1 MLRPSL
7 SWLLA
12 LVPVSL
18 ALQLASAPPLAVF
31 ACACLGI
38 VPLAALI
45 GRSTEELAIHA
56 GPRVGGL
63 LNASFGNI
71 TELIISILLVA
82 AGEFEVV
89 RASLI
94 GSILGNLLLVLGA
107 SFLAGGLRFKEQS
120 FSAGS
125 ASVHAGSLLL
135 AVTGLLMP
143 ALFAGTSFHPT
154 PFQREVVSVGVA
166 FVLIALYLA
175 TLAFTLI
182 THQHLFH
189 VPDPSAEVATWT
201 GRRALTVLLVAALLV
216 GGESELL
223 ARSLEPTV
231 AQLGIS
237 RVFVGLFVIAIVG
250 NAAEHASAVMFAVRN
265 RVDLSIEIAFSSST
279 QIALLV
285 APLLVFI
292 SLAVARPMDF
302 IFNPFEVIAVAV
314 ATVVV
319 TVLTLDGRSNWLEGV
334 QLVGAYLIMGVS
346 FFFVSSTR

>member
-7 SWLLA
+7 NWLLV

-31 ACACLGI
+31 ACACLAI
-38 VPLAALI
+38 VPLAGLI

-71 TELIISILLVA
+71 TELIISVLLVT

-89 RASLI
+89 KASLI
-94 GSILGNLLLVLGA
+94 GSILGNLVLVLGV
-107 SFLAGGLRFKEQS
+107 SFVAGGLRFKEQS
-120 FSAGS
+120 FSATS

-143 ALFAGTSFHPT
+143 ALFAGTSLHAT
-154 PFQREVVSVGVA
+154 GFQREVVSIGVA
-166 FVLIALYLA
+166 AVLIALYLS

-189 VPDPSAEVATWT
+189 VPDPTAEVATWT
-201 GRRALTVLLVAALLV
+201 GRRALIVLLFAAILV
-216 GGESELL
+216 GIESELL

-231 AQLGIS
+231 VQLGIS
-237 RVFVGLFVIAIVG
+237 RVFIGLFVIAIVG

-265 RVDLSIEIAFSSST
+265 RVDVSIEIAFSSST

-292 SLAVARPMDF
+292 SLAAARPMDF

-319 TVLTLDGRSNWLEGV
+319 TVLTLDGRTNWLEGV

-346 FFFVSSTR
+346 FFFVSSAR